1 VTNTGNA
8 PQPIRARFNGSPGQ
22 WERFTSMN
30 DCPAMLAVRASCTL
44 NITFTPSATGGYYAS
59 LHIDG
64 INEDYEGSVIVGGTG
79 TTN

>member
-1 VTNTGNA
+1 
-8 PQPIRARFNGSPGQ
+8 
-22 WERFTSMN
+22 MN
-30 DCPAMLAVRASCTL
+30 DCPTMLAVRASCTL

-64 INEDYEGSVIVGGTG
+64 INEDYEGSVVVVGTG